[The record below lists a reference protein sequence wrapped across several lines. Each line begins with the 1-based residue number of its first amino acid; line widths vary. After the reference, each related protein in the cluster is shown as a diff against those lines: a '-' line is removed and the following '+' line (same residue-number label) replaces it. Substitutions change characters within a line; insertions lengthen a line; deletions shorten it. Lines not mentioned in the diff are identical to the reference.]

1 MVAASQINGCS
12 GDFQLW
18 LSGEKIQISLIT
30 TNLKHLKDESVA
42 KLEEHSISGDK
53 NANISE
59 MNLKVKNLENQ
70 NIIGM
75 QELVQL
81 VQKLNEEALVAAK
94 EMKKSSDKLFDQL
107 HNIQRTLWQT
117 NWNIS
122 SLTWTPKLLIKKS
135 RVGT

>member
-81 VQKLNEEALVAAK
+81 VQKLNEEALVCCKRNEEVKWQTIWSTSQHSKNFMA
-94 EMKKSSDKLFDQL
+94 DKLK
-107 HNIQRTLWQT
+107 HI
-117 NWNIS
+117 
-122 SLTWTPKLLIKKS
+122 KLNLDTKAFN
-135 RVGT
+135 